1 MTMGSFISPLSQ
13 ARPRGRA
20 GKRGGHQRALWFVL
34 LAVAA
39 LALVAFPA
47 SARAWTSAYELKIK
61 EGESTLPE
69 YESVASTSAT
79 DPEGSRTEVVLSIVR
94 GGTTVYRTIGQGGAW
109 LAQVPAPGETVDFES
124 PAGTPI
130 ASVVYD
136 GKPTLASSVCAGSSE
151 FSGEDSPG
159 DTVEGFYSRYQLRRD
174 PYGRVNGTER
184 TQFGEAQVKT
194 LSGSSFGGDFLQPLE
209 LGQDVTA
216 VESIKTLLGNGST
229 YAYTS
234 EYERPVGGCPPP
246 PPPPPLPAPAPAP
259 LLGGLLK
266 LSTTTIEKLLKFG
279 WHDEVSINQPGTIVQ
294 DLYLQDG
301 TLPAEAATASRRHH
315 AKAPRALLLASGS
328 VRTSTAASV
337 TVVLHLTK
345 QGRERLRSMKG
356 VHVVLLTTLHGSSGA
371 AKTLAGRTIWLH
383 R

>member
-1 MTMGSFISPLSQ
+1 MGSFNSPLSEV
-13 ARPRGRA
+13 RPRRRA
-20 GKRGGHQRALWFVL
+20 GRRGNQPRARWLAL
-34 LAVAA
+34 LAVPA

-47 SARAWTSAYELKIK
+47 SARAWSSGYELRIK

-69 YESVASTSAT
+69 HEAVAATSAT

-94 GGTTVYRTIGQGGAW
+94 AGTTVYRAIGEGGAW
-109 LAQVPAPGETVDFES
+109 LQQVPQLGETVDFES

-151 FSGEDSPG
+151 FSGEDSGG

-184 TQFGEAQVKT
+184 TQFGQAQVKT
-194 LSGSSFGGDFLQPLE
+194 LSGSSFGGNFLQALE

-216 VESIKTLLGNGST
+216 VESIETLLGNGST
-229 YAYTS
+229 YTYTS
-234 EYERPVGGCPPP
+234 EFERPVGGCPPP
-246 PPPPPLPAPAPAP
+246 PPPPYVPPPAPAP
-259 LLGGLLK
+259 LLKGALRLGA
-266 LSTTTIEKLLKFG
+266 TTIAKLLRFG
-279 WHDEVSINQPGTIVQ
+279 WHDEVTINQPGTIVQ

-301 TLPAEAATASRRHH
+301 ALPAEAEAASRRHRS
-315 AKAPRALLLASGS
+315 KAPRAILVAFGS
-328 VRTSTAASV
+328 ARTSTAASV
-337 TVVLHLTK
+337 SVALRLTK
-345 QGRERLRSMKG
+345 DGRESLRSMKG
-356 VHVVLLTTLHGSSGA
+356 AHVVLLTTLHASSGTTT
-371 AKTLAGRTIWLH
+371 TLARRTIWLH